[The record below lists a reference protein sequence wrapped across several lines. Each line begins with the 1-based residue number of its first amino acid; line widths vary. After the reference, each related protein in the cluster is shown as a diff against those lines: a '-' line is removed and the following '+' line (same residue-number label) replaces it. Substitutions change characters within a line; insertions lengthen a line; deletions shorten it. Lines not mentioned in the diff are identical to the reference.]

1 MEPLIIWRSPRKLRL
16 VALAAILRG
25 VVGVLYGAQLWLTID
40 LSNPASIVSI
50 FCALI
55 LSVLGVT
62 FALYAVL
69 GIVVAVRLG
78 RGPAL
83 VIDDRGVTD
92 RTALGSVGFIPWE
105 QALAFIPG
113 RGTHK
118 GFVIV
123 RYAHPQWPE
132 ERLRGL
138 GRALLWVNRSLGRFG
153 LPPGPIA
160 TGTLDL
166 DVVETAR
173 LLADQRA
180 LRRPELPPASGAAP
194 RFHPRPCG
202 DDRPDRRAPAGPPQS
217 SRHGRV
223 HA

>member
-1 MEPLIIWRSPRKLRL
+1 M
-16 VALAAILRG
+16 
-25 VVGVLYGAQLWLTID
+25 
-40 LSNPASIVSI
+40 
-50 FCALI
+50 
-55 LSVLGVT
+55 
-62 FALYAVL
+62 
-69 GIVVAVRLG
+69 
-78 RGPAL
+78 
-83 VIDDRGVTD
+83 
-92 RTALGSVGFIPWE
+92 PWE

-113 RGTHK
+113 RDTHK

-132 ERLRGL
+132 EQLRGF
-138 GRALLWVNRSLGRFG
+138 GRARLWVNRSLGRFG

-194 RFHPRPCG
+194 RFHPRPYG
-202 DDRPDRRAPAGPPQS
+202 DDWPDRRAPAGPPQS

-223 HA
+223 HERVLSGYMHEALLRS

>member
-1 MEPLIIWRSPRKLRL
+1 M
-16 VALAAILRG
+16 ALAAILRG

-180 LRRPELPPASGAAP
+180 LRRPELRPAFGPAAEEPSWSGA
-194 RFHPRPCG
+194 
-202 DDRPDRRAPAGPPQS
+202 
-217 SRHGRV
+217 
-223 HA
+223 

>member
-1 MEPLIIWRSPRKLRL
+1 M
-16 VALAAILRG
+16 ALAAILRG

-153 LPPGPIA
+153 LPPRTHSNG
-160 TGTLDL
+160 
-166 DVVETAR
+166 
-173 LLADQRA
+173 
-180 LRRPELPPASGAAP
+180 
-194 RFHPRPCG
+194 HPRSRRRRNRQTPGGPACASPPRIAAG
-202 DDRPDRRAPAGPPQS
+202 LRGRPPVPPSPMRR
-217 SRHGRV
+217 
-223 HA
+223 